1 MDKLQTRTIAF
12 REVTS
17 VYPTPHEVKQGVY
30 ALHKVTGNYIKIDPN
45 KYSISSREY
54 SFYALA
60 TSFPS
65 ASKYDEKYNDLV
77 KAKDILK
84 ADRWDAEGVG
94 QAIGLIKRF
103 LDKTAKL

>member
-1 MDKLQTRTIAF
+1 MTQTKTITF
-12 REVTS
+12 HKVTFS
-17 VYPTPHEVKQGVY
+17 NPTLAEIRSGVY
-30 ALHKVTGNYIKIDPN
+30 AMNKLTGNLHRIGQNHCRISAQD
-45 KYSISSREY
+45 YSL
-54 SFYALA
+54 YALA

-103 LDKTAKL
+103 LDKHAKL